1 MDEQLTQ
8 QGCQNSWSKARIGVA
23 KEGNEKPLYLEKK
36 KKKTTLEYVQLQ
48 GACKYT
54 PVSWYLTLKD
64 ILAVLESNY

>member
-36 KKKTTLEYVQLQ
+36 KTTTLEYVQLQ

>member
-23 KEGNEKPLYLEKK
+23 KEGNEKPLHLEK

-48 GACKYT
+48 GAFKYT

>member
-1 MDEQLTQ
+1 M
-8 QGCQNSWSKARIGVA
+8 A

-48 GACKYT
+48 GACKYI
-54 PVSWYLTLKD
+54 PLSWYLTLKD

>member
-23 KEGNEKPLYLEKK
+23 KEGNEKPLYLEK

>member
-8 QGCQNSWSKARIGVA
+8 QCCQNSWSKARIGVA
-23 KEGNEKPLYLEKK
+23 KEGNEKTLYLEKK
-36 KKKTTLEYVQLQ
+36 STLEYVQLQ
-48 GACKYT
+48 GACKYI